1 MLDLDKKEVGVIMTN
16 LTWQELYKSALLE
29 LRPEQ
34 LRLRIEAAES
44 AIHLRLQE
52 LQNGDDAS
60 NAEHHAMA
68 DALRGLRTLSNSECK
83 PANHPVNDARSLNE
97 AAS

>member
-1 MLDLDKKEVGVIMTN
+1 MLGLDEKEVGAIMTN
-16 LTWQELYKSALLE
+16 LAWQELYKSALLE

-34 LRLRIEAAES
+34 LRLRIEAAEA

-52 LQNGDDAS
+52 LQNGEGVSDD
-60 NAEHHAMA
+60 EHHAMA
-68 DALRGLRTLSNSECK
+68 DALRGLRTLSNTECK
-83 PANHPVNDARSLNE
+83 AANHPVNDAPARDQ

>member
-1 MLDLDKKEVGVIMTN
+1 LAEKEVGAIMTN
-16 LTWQELYKSALLE
+16 LAWQELYKAALLE

-34 LRLRIEAAES
+34 LRLRIEAAEA

-52 LQNGDDAS
+52 LQNGEVGS
-60 NAEHHAMA
+60 NHEHHAMA
-68 DALRGLRTLSNSECK
+68 DALRGLRTLCNSECK
-83 PANHPVNDARSLNE
+83 PANHPANDAPARNQ

>member
-1 MLDLDKKEVGVIMTN
+1 MLGLDEKEVGAIMTN
-16 LTWQELYKSALLE
+16 LAWQELYKSALLE

-34 LRLRIEAAES
+34 LRLRIEAAEA

-52 LQNGDDAS
+52 MQNGEDVS
-60 NAEHHAMA
+60 NEEHHAMA
-68 DALRGLRTLSNSECK
+68 DALRGLRTLSNTECK
-83 PANHPVNDARSLNE
+83 PANHPVNDAPARDQ